1 MATHK
6 DLAVWQL
13 AMNFVVEIYEIT
25 SQYPDEEKYGLV
37 SQIRRSAVSIPSN
50 IAEGAGRNSNNQ
62 YLQFLYIA
70 LGSIAEIET
79 QLIIAKRLSFY
90 TKDDQLEKLSVI
102 RSKIINLIKYLKNM
116 EK

>member
-6 DLAVWQL
+6 DLALWQL
-13 AMNFVVEIYEIT
+13 AMDFVVEIYETT
-25 SQYPDEEKYGLV
+25 SQYPSEEKYGLV

-50 IAEGAGRNSNNQ
+50 IAEGAGRNSKKQ
-62 YLQFLYIA
+62 YIQFLNIA

-79 QLIIAKRLSFY
+79 QLIIAKRLNFY
-90 TKDDQLEKLSVI
+90 TNDEQLEKLSVI
-102 RSKIINLIKYLKNM
+102 RSKTINLMKYLKSL

>member
-50 IAEGAGRNSNNQ
+50 IAEGAGRNSNKQ

-102 RSKIINLIKYLKNM
+102 RSKTINLIKYLKNM